1 MTDQTFVIRKFVTE
15 YDIWRS
21 VRSDI
26 RDRGEQFFCDSCA
39 SLAPSNN
46 HSHIFW
52 CPNHPFEFR
61 ACMSR
66 SYCFCFKLV
75 SASFNGKCLLWTWL
89 VCQFSDFGGSFKC
102 PHVIEVFQ
110 PLVNAS
116 RVVISLFDALGA
128 NTCHPLSNSGG
139 LILFLCTTFRPVI
152 AHIWC
157 RVLFRLFILKF
168 CIHHHPKFISLAI

>member
-1 MTDQTFVIRKFVTE
+1 VCAVAPFDCPDAIESSIRYWKPSLILLLESELCGQTSSGLTSEIGVSGSFVILVH
-15 YDIWRS
+15 
-21 VRSDI
+21 
-26 RDRGEQFFCDSCA
+26 
-39 SLAPSNN
+39 LAPSNN

-52 CPNHPFEFR
+52 CPNHLFKFR

-102 PHVIEVFQ
+102 TYVIEVFH

-139 LILFLCTTFRPVI
+139 LIPIFMYNF
-152 AHIWC
+152 
-157 RVLFRLFILKF
+157 
-168 CIHHHPKFISLAI
+168 